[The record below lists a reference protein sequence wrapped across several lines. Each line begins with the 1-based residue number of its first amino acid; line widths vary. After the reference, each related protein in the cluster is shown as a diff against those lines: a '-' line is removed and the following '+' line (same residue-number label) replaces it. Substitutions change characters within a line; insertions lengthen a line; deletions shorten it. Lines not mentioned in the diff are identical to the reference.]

1 MKHMLASSEKSAGR
15 AAVTY
20 GEGDWFAVPLRHGG
34 FASGVIARS
43 VPRQGRIL
51 IGYFFGP
58 RRATIPQLEELAG
71 LAPSDAIL
79 VRRFGDLALLRG
91 TWPLLGKLP
100 GWERAV
106 WPTPAFR
113 RFEELTGRSFKVIY
127 DDADPSKLVREEIVD
142 RYHLAAFAKDGLL
155 GAGAV
160 EVMLTGL
167 LR

>member
-1 MKHMLASSEKSAGR
+1 M
-15 AAVTY
+15 
-20 GEGDWFAVPLRHGG
+20 PLRKGG

-43 VPRQGRIL
+43 VPRQARIL

-58 RRATIPQLEELAG
+58 RRATTPKLEELAG
-71 LAPSDAIL
+71 LAPSDAVL

-100 GWERAV
+100 DWERAA
-106 WPTPAFR
+106 WPTPTFG
-113 RFEELTGRSFKVIY
+113 RFEELTNRSFKVVY

-142 RYHLAAFAKDGLL
+142 RYDLAALAKDGLL

-160 EVMLTGL
+160 EMMLTGL